1 MSSLTE
7 REELTRRRELLN

>member
-7 REELTRRRELLN
+7 RNAVQIINCE